1 MNNIKIKSVSS
12 INELSYCEESMILN
26 VPAFNEMASYVL
38 RFADSVAAD
47 DFKSCLNG
55 EITEAEFHSRH
66 CRSNNPLVSLLANMV
81 PAPNRQ
87 AFDFYAVSAAYDA
100 LKEQV
105 PPAAPDTVRALKEV
119 LSSVIYF
126 AQEREYDD
134 AADALTV
141 CAL

>member
-1 MNNIKIKSVSS
+1 MTNIKIKSVSP
-12 INELSYCEESMILN
+12 IDELSYCEESMIVN
-26 VPAFNEMASYVL
+26 VPAFNEMTSYIL

-55 EITEAEFHSRH
+55 EITEAEFHNRH
-66 CRSNNPLVSLLANMV
+66 CRANNPLVSMLANMV
-81 PAPNRQ
+81 PAPRQQ
-87 AFDFYAVSAAYDA
+87 AFDFHAVSGAYDA

-119 LSSVIYF
+119 LSSVIYLV
-126 AQEREYDD
+126 QEREYDV

>member
-1 MNNIKIKSVSS
+1 MTNIKIKSVSP

-26 VPAFNEMASYVL
+26 VPAFNEMTSYIL

-55 EITEAEFHSRH
+55 EITEVDFHNRH
-66 CRSNNPLVSLLANMV
+66 CRANNPLVAMLANMV
-81 PAPNRQ
+81 PAPNQQ
-87 AFDFYAVSAAYDA
+87 AFDFHAVSDAYDA

-126 AQEREYDD
+126 AQEREYDA

>member
-1 MNNIKIKSVSS
+1 MTNIKIKSVASKDTL
-12 INELSYCEESMILN
+12 EYCEESMILN
-26 VPAFNEMASYVL
+26 VLAFNELMNYVL

-55 EITEAEFHSRH
+55 EITEADFHNRH
-66 CRSNNPLVSLLANMV
+66 CRANNPLVSMLANMV
-81 PAPNRQ
+81 PAPRRQ
-87 AFDFYAVSAAYDA
+87 AFNFYAVRDAYDA
-100 LKEQV
+100 FKEQV

-126 AQEREYDD
+126 AQEREYDA

>member
-1 MNNIKIKSVSS
+1 MTNIKIKSVSP
-12 INELSYCEESMILN
+12 IDELSYCEESMILN
-26 VPAFNEMASYVL
+26 VPAFNEMTSYIL

-55 EITEAEFHSRH
+55 EITEAEFHNRH
-66 CRSNNPLVSLLANMV
+66 CNANHPLVLLLANMV
-81 PAPNRQ
+81 PAPSRQ
-87 AFDFYAVSAAYDA
+87 TFDFHAVSDAYDA
-100 LKEQV
+100 IKEQV

-119 LSSVIYF
+119 LASVIYF
-126 AQEREYDD
+126 AQEREYDA

>member
-1 MNNIKIKSVSS
+1 MNNIKIKSVSP
-12 INELSYCEESMILN
+12 IGELDYCEESMLLN

-55 EITEAEFHSRH
+55 EITEAEFHNRH
-66 CRSNNPLVSLLANMV
+66 CNANNPLVSMLANMV
-81 PAPNRQ
+81 PAPRQQ
-87 AFDFYAVSAAYDA
+87 AFDFHAVRDAYDA

-126 AQEREYDD
+126 AQAREYDD

-141 CAL
+141 SAL

>member
-1 MNNIKIKSVSS
+1 MTNIKIKSVSP
-12 INELSYCEESMILN
+12 IDDLSYCEESMILN
-26 VPAFNEMASYVL
+26 VPAFNEMASYIL

-55 EITEAEFHSRH
+55 EITEAEFHNRH
-66 CRSNNPLVSLLANMV
+66 CNANHPLVSMLANMV
-81 PAPNRQ
+81 PAPSRQ
-87 AFDFYAVSAAYDA
+87 AFDFYAVRDAYDA

-126 AQEREYDD
+126 VQEREYD
-134 AADALTV
+134 AVADALTV

>member
-1 MNNIKIKSVSS
+1 MTNIKIKSVSP
-12 INELSYCEESMILN
+12 IDTLSYCEESMILN
-26 VPAFNEMASYVL
+26 VPAFNELMNYVL
-38 RFADSVAAD
+38 RFADPLAAD

-66 CRSNNPLVSLLANMV
+66 CRSNNPLVSILANMV
-81 PAPNRQ
+81 PAPSQQ
-87 AFDFYAVSAAYDA
+87 AFDFHAVSDAYDA

-126 AQEREYDD
+126 AQEREYDVD
-134 AADALTV
+134 ADALTV